1 MNQAAE
7 AGRVTPKRM
16 SYGVD
21 EYALN
26 NANVTAAGARYN
38 GDSDTA
44 PIFWDV
50 Q

>member
-1 MNQAAE
+1 
-7 AGRVTPKRM
+7 M

-26 NANVTAAGARYN
+26 ATNVTAAGAFYN
-38 GDSDTA
+38 SDSDTA
-44 PIFWDV
+44 PIFWDA